1 MALAIA
7 IALLP
12 PLIFG
17 GAWDYWFY
25 NALVLLV
32 IACPCALVI
41 STPVSIV
48 AALTAS
54 ARAGVLIKGG
64 AYIEAPGKTTA
75 LAMDKTGTITMG
87 EPEVA
92 AVHPLGKAS
101 AQDLMALAAGLEARS
116 SHPLARA
123 ILARA
128 EADGIKVSAAEDTR
142 TVPGR
147 GLEGLSL
154 IHI

>member
-1 MALAIA
+1 M
-7 IALLP
+7 
-12 PLIFG
+12 G
-17 GAWDYWFY
+17 K
-25 NALVLLV
+25 LV

-64 AYIEAPGKTTA
+64 AYVEAPGRTTA

-92 AVHPLGKAS
+92 AVHALGEAS
-101 AQDLMALAAGLEARS
+101 ARDLITLAARLEARS

-128 EADGIKVSAAEDTR
+128 QTDGVSITAAEDT
-142 TVPGR
+142 
-147 GLEGLSL
+147 
-154 IHI
+154 

>member
-7 IALLP
+7 IALVP
-12 PLIFG
+12 PLLLG

-64 AYIEAPGKTTA
+64 AYVEAPGRTTA

-92 AVHPLGKAS
+92 AVHPLVGVS
-101 AQDLMALAAGLEARS
+101 ARDLMALAASLEARS

-123 ILARA
+123 ILSRA
-128 EADGIKVSAAEDTR
+128 EADGVSVSAAGGDEEVSKGGFDT
-142 TVPGR
+142 V
-147 GLEGLSL
+147 EV
-154 IHI
+154 

>member
-1 MALAIA
+1 M
-7 IALLP
+7 
-12 PLIFG
+12 G
-17 GAWDYWFY
+17 K
-25 NALVLLV
+25 LV

-64 AYIEAPGKTTA
+64 AYVEAPGKTTA

-92 AVHPLGKAS
+92 AVHPLGEAS
-101 AQDLMALAAGLEARS
+101 AREII
-116 SHPLARA
+116 PLARA

-128 EADGIKVSAAEDTR
+128 ESDGVSVSAAEDT
-142 TVPGR
+142 P
-147 GLEGLSL
+147 
-154 IHI
+154 H